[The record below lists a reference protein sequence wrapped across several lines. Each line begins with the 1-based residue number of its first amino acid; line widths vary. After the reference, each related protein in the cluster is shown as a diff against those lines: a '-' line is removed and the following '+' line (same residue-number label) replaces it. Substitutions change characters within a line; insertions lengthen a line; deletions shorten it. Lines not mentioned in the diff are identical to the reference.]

1 MALKQRQPRKRAS
14 ITSLID
20 VIFLLLL
27 FFMLSSTF
35 SRFSEIDISVAERQ
49 GGASTRSAESAQL
62 VIEVVGV
69 SLGDEQIVDEAL
81 LARLRALAAAGTTT
95 LTVVPEDAV
104 VTQRLIDVLT
114 LMSKVP
120 GLEIN
125 LIGPAP

>member
-1 MALKQRQPRKRAS
+1 MALKQRQARKRAS

-49 GGASTRSAESAQL
+49 GGALSSAAESAQL

-69 SLGDEQIVDEAL
+69 SLGDERIVDEAL
-81 LARLRALAAAGTTT
+81 PARLRALAADGTTT
-95 LTVVPEDAV
+95 LTVVPADAV
-104 VTQRLIDVLT
+104 LTQRLIDVLT
-114 LMSKVP
+114 LMSNVP

-125 LIGPAP
+125 LIGPVP